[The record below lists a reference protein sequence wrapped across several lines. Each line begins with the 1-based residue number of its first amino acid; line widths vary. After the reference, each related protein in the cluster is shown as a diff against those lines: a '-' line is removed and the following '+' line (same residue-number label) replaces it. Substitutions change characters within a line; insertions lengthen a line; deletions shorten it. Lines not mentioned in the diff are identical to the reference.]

1 LRLDPGNAL
10 IQRDLDRA
18 NRIGQAVRPSHEPRR
33 FRPTPPH
40 LRQPSAPDDELPSPR
55 MEIGAMTLVG
65 RYELKERIGE
75 GAMAEVWRAHDPGID
90 RVLAIKILKPQFR
103 RNPEYTQRFL
113 REAKAAG
120 ALAHPSIVTIYDVGE
135 VDGYPY
141 IAMELLDGEP
151 LDTTLTREAKLPDE
165 QVLAIAAQL
174 ASALS
179 YAHLSGVVHRD
190 IKPSNI
196 MLGRDGRSIKI
207 LDFGIAR
214 VAEADT
220 AETDRQHLQTQI
232 GQVLGTPRY
241 MSPEQALGQRVDG
254 RSDLFSVGVVL
265 YELVTGR
272 QAFSASSVA
281 TLALQITQQDPPA
294 IATIEPRCAGGLRF
308 IIEKLLAK
316 RPERRFSDGGELA
329 RAIEREL
336 KAHEAAR
343 ADDASRGRYLP
354 LQARLTLAMVA
365 VTAIAL
371 ILSIGAVLDRQY
383 KAMERMALASGSSIA
398 AFVASNAALPSVEN
412 AAAPPEERDWTP
424 IQAFIAAAAKDQSVR
439 WMTMVD
445 ADGVVR
451 GASDP
456 RLLGRPY
463 HVPTGETVV
472 QRSQNVTVTDIKL
485 ENGQAGF
492 RFVHPI
498 LYAGRTFGRIE
509 VSISKA
515 DLQAAAVDLA
525 QPDDRPG
532 RGAAPGRRRRQLH
545 HGQAAQ
551 PTDGTA
557 EARPARRGHGRSGF
571 PDLASA
577 QGRVRRA
584 VRRLQPVRLGGAGS
598 ADRGRAARRR
608 PARAGGHPD
617 RAVRCTWT

>member
-1 LRLDPGNAL
+1 
-10 IQRDLDRA
+10 
-18 NRIGQAVRPSHEPRR
+18 
-33 FRPTPPH
+33 
-40 LRQPSAPDDELPSPR
+40 
-55 MEIGAMTLVG
+55 MTLVG

-151 LDTTLTREAKLPDE
+151 LDTTLTRETKLPDE

-174 ASALS
+174 ASALN

-294 IATIEPRCAGGLRF
+294 IAMIEPRCAGGLRF

-354 LQARLTLAMVA
+354 LQARLTLAMV
-365 VTAIAL
+365 VITAIAL
-371 ILSIGAVLDRQY
+371 ILSISAVLDRQY

-472 QRSQNVTVTDIKL
+472 QRSHNVTVTDIKL

-515 DLQAAAVDLA
+515 DLQAAAVTSRNLMIALGTVLLLVVGGVSFTMARLLSQPVRRLKRALRDGAMGDLDFRISHRRKDEFGELFDGFNLFA
-525 QPDDRPG
+525 SAVQDRLVAAERPSGGPRGLDATQISPASAAISASPSTPDIG
-532 RGAAPGRRRRQLH
+532 
-545 HGQAAQ
+545 GQAA
-551 PTDGTA
+551 GTPFDPNW
-557 EARPARRGHGRSGF
+557 RQTG
-571 PDLASA
+571 
-577 QGRVRRA
+577 
-584 VRRLQPVRLGGAGS
+584 
-598 ADRGRAARRR
+598 
-608 PARAGGHPD
+608 
-617 RAVRCTWT
+617 

>member
-1 LRLDPGNAL
+1 MD
-10 IQRDLDRA
+10 ID
-18 NRIGQAVRPSHEPRR
+18 
-33 FRPTPPH
+33 
-40 LRQPSAPDDELPSPR
+40 
-55 MEIGAMTLVG
+55 AMKLVG

-90 RVLAIKILKPQFR
+90 RTLAIKILKAEFR
-103 RNPEYTQRFL
+103 RNPEYAQRFL

-151 LDTTLTREAKLPDE
+151 LDVALAREGKLPDE
-165 QVLAIAAQL
+165 RVLAIGQQL
-174 ASALS
+174 AGALN

-196 MLGRDGRSIKI
+196 MLGRDGQTIKI

-214 VAEADT
+214 VAEADA
-220 AETDRQHLQTQI
+220 AETDREHLRTQI

-241 MSPEQALGQRVDG
+241 MSPEQALGHSVDG

-272 QAFSASSVA
+272 QAFSAASVA

-329 RAIEREL
+329 RALEREL

-354 LQARLTLAMVA
+354 LQVRLTMAMVA
-365 VTAIAL
+365 VTAVAL
-371 ILSIGAVLDRQY
+371 LLSIGAVLDRQY

-451 GASDP
+451 GANDP

-463 HVPTGETVV
+463 RAPTGEKVV
-472 QRSQNVTVTDIKL
+472 QRSQNVTVTDILL
-485 ENGQAGF
+485 ENGQPGF

-498 LYAGRTFGRIE
+498 LYANRTFGRIE

-515 DLQAAAVDLA
+515 ELQAAAATSRNLMIALGAVLLLVVAAVSFTMAKLLSQPMGRLKRALRDGAMGDLDFRISHRRKDEFGELFDGFNLFA
-525 QPDDRPG
+525 SAVQDRLVAAERPSG
-532 RGAAPGRRRRQLH
+532 GPRALDATQVMPTPTAAAPP
-545 HGQAAQ
+545 QAAEAA
-551 PTDGTA
+551 GTPFDPNWRQTA
-557 EARPARRGHGRSGF
+557 
-571 PDLASA
+571 
-577 QGRVRRA
+577 
-584 VRRLQPVRLGGAGS
+584 
-598 ADRGRAARRR
+598 
-608 PARAGGHPD
+608 
-617 RAVRCTWT
+617 